1 MPELLLIG
9 VGLMGRPYVT
19 AAHRLGVGV
28 HAVERPGQDTGA
40 DHLTPVRG
48 DSDQHWVAAAHE
60 AVAARPPDGVIAFAE
75 PQVLAAALITDELGL
90 PGPGLRAA
98 VISRD
103 KALQRAR
110 FAQAGVRQPEHILV
124 TRLTDAADWARQR
137 FPVVVKS
144 LSGTGSLGVELVA
157 DVDGFAAAVDRRGT
171 ESPLLV
177 EAAVAGPEYSW
188 EAVVVDGRVWLSN
201 VTRKQT
207 SGPPRFIETGH
218 RTGCRL
224 DAADLD
230 AVDAH
235 TRSVLDA
242 LGMRS
247 GMVHLEFRLAADGPT
262 LMEVAVRTPGDY
274 LMELLGFS
282 YGVDWFEALVRVALG
297 WELPA
302 PPAAAPTPAA
312 GHFPLAGPGVITAI
326 EGLDEVR
333 AHPAVVRAGVLAGIG
348 DVIPPVVSSAQR
360 RIYVLLRGA
369 DDAAVDAGLALARKT
384 LEVHTRPE

>member
-1 MPELLLIG
+1 VPELLLIG
-9 VGLMGRPYVT
+9 VGLMGRPYVD
-19 AAHRLGVGV
+19 AAHRLGVRV

-40 DHLTPVRG
+40 DHLTPVHG
-48 DSDQHWVAAAHE
+48 DSDQHWVAAAHN
-60 AVAARPPDGVIAFAE
+60 AVAARCPDGVIAFTE
-75 PQVLAAALITDELGL
+75 PQVLAAALVADELGL

-98 VISRD
+98 VVSRD
-103 KALQRAR
+103 KSLQRAR
-110 FAQAGVRQPEHILV
+110 FAEAGVRQPDHILV
-124 TRLTDAADWARQR
+124 TRLADAAEWARQR

-144 LSGTGSLGVELVA
+144 VSNTGSLGVELVA
-157 DVDGFAAAVDRRGT
+157 DADGFAAAVDRRGG

-177 EAAVAGPEYSW
+177 ESAVDGPEYSW

-201 VTRKQT
+201 ITGKQT

-218 RTGCRL
+218 RTGVRL
-224 DAADLD
+224 GAADLD

-235 TRSVLDA
+235 TRSVLAA

-282 YGVDWFEALVRVALG
+282 YGVDWFEVLVRLALG
-297 WELPA
+297 WDLPA
-302 PPAAAPTPAA
+302 PPTGAPTPAA

-333 AHPAVVRAGVLAGIG
+333 AHPAVVRAGVLAGVG
-348 DVIPPVVSSAQR
+348 DVLPPVVSSAQR
-360 RIYVLLRGA
+360 RIYVLLSGA
-369 DDAAVDAGLALARKT
+369 DDAAVDDGLALAEKALMVR
-384 LEVHTRPE
+384 TRPE